1 MYRRTVAPDAQ
12 RAVRALIASLCGVSV
27 LIDAGSV
34 SADAASCPGIH
45 VTISNIRNSIGTVDC
60 ALFASPSGFPSDVL
74 RSAMRLA
81 AMKVPTRTARC
92 DFLEVPAGTYAL
104 VVLHDENMNARADY
118 NWIGLPKEGYGFS
131 NDARGTLGAPSF
143 SQASFAYDGKS
154 LELTITLHY

>member
-1 MYRRTVAPDAQ
+1 
-12 RAVRALIASLCGVSV
+12 
-27 LIDAGSV
+27 
-34 SADAASCPGIH
+34 
-45 VTISNIRNSIGTVDC
+45 
-60 ALFASPSGFPSDVL
+60 
-74 RSAMRLA
+74 
-81 AMKVPTRTARC
+81 MKVPTRTARC